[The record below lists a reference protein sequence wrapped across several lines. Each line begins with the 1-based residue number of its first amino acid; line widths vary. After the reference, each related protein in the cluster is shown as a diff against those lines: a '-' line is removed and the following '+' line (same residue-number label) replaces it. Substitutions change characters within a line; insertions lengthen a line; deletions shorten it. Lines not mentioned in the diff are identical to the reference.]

1 MYSVQQE
8 KERSLKL
15 LTIPRRLKNMR
26 SILTEGVFA
35 SVEQIMITKLAVE
48 KKKLRW
54 KVGR

>member
-15 LTIPRRLKNMR
+15 LTIPRRLKNMS
-26 SILTEGVFA
+26 SILTEGVLA

-48 KKKLRW
+48 EKKLRW